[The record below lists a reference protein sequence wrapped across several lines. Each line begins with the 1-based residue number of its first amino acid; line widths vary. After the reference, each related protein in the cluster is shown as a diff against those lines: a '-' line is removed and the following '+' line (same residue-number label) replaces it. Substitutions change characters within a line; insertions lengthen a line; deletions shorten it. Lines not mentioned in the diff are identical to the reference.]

1 MERQRNISIY
11 NSTNNDDDFNDFSI
25 VSPTDLNE
33 SSLSSE
39 TANTS
44 ATLEDA
50 LHKLQELAREN
61 ITLKG

>member
-1 MERQRNISIY
+1 MERQRNISIN
-11 NSTNNDDDFNDFSI
+11 NSTSNDDDFNDFSI